1 MMRYNLEQY
10 QTLAERFNNMSFL
23 QKILTIKQQEIFILE
38 CDMHGN
44 LSIRLDDFEA
54 MNLELDLLFTF
65 PQQLNGKELKEIF
78 DLGGINL
85 KIV

>member
-1 MMRYNLEQY
+1 MKYNLQQY

-23 QKILTIKQQEIFILE
+23 QKILTIKQQSLFILE
-38 CDMHGN
+38 CDVHGN
-44 LSIRLDDFEA
+44 LSLRLDDFEA
-54 MNLELDLLFTF
+54 MNLELDLLFKFTE
-65 PQQLNGKELKEIF
+65 QLNGKELKEIF

>member
-1 MMRYNLEQY
+1 MKYNLQQY

-23 QKILTIKQQEIFILE
+23 QKIITVKQQEIFILE
-38 CDMHGN
+38 CDIHGN
-44 LSIRLDDFEA
+44 LSLRLDDFEA
-54 MNLELDLLFTF
+54 MNLELDLLFIF
-65 PQQLNGKELKEIF
+65 PENLNGKELKEIF

>member
-1 MMRYNLEQY
+1 MKYNLQQY

-23 QKILTIKQQEIFILE
+23 QKIITVKQQPIFQLE
-38 CDMHGN
+38 VDNCSN
-44 LSIRLDDFEA
+44 FFLRLNDEDA
-54 MNLELDLLFTF
+54 QIQGMDLLFKF

>member
-1 MMRYNLEQY
+1 MKYNLQQY

-23 QKILTIKQQEIFILE
+23 QKIITIKQQEIFILE
-38 CDMHGN
+38 CDVHGN
-44 LSIRLDDFEA
+44 MALRLDDFEA
-54 MNLELDLLFTF
+54 MTESVDLLFKF
-65 PQQLNGKELKEIF
+65 PEQLNGKELKEIF